1 MVALET
7 FGIDRLMFAVDYPY
21 ASNEDGRAFL
31 NGLPLSKG
39 DLAKVAYRDADRLL
53 KAQAVEGAQEIHR

>member
-31 NGLPLSKG
+31 NGLHCRRVISPRWLIAMPTG
-39 DLAKVAYRDADRLL
+39 F
-53 KAQAVEGAQEIHR
+53 